1 MDTNLKKYHQAFLLF
16 TIAQLFMTL
25 GLLDYAGTIKALS
38 DWMFLFSIFQFV
50 AFILMIIAS
59 TKLRD
64 FNKNYFY
71 AFLSAVIC
79 LFIALLASVSKE
91 STEDFTVAW
100 GRGLSVSSDILLCI
114 VYAYFFLGSKDHFI
128 ETGLERN
135 VKRSKLGFIFV
146 ISMTILINLM
156 AFIGSFN
163 FVKTNFIA
171 VMIFR
176 YGGLLA
182 KFLMYLFMF
191 IVLVLMMS
199 TMKKDSK
206 KEEVNHE

>member
-71 AFLSAVIC
+71 VFLSAVIC

-135 VKRSKLGFIFV
+135 AKRSKFGFIFV

-163 FVKTNFIA
+163 IVKTNFIA
-171 VMIFR
+171 AMIFR
-176 YGGLLA
+176 YGGLLM

-206 KEEVNHE
+206 KEEISHE

>member
-1 MDTNLKKYHQAFLLF
+1 MDTNIKKYQQAFLLF
-16 TIAQLFMTL
+16 TIAQFFMML

-135 VKRSKLGFIFV
+135 AKRSKFGFIFV

-163 FVKTNFIA
+163 IVKTNFIA
-171 VMIFR
+171 TMIFR
-176 YGGLLA
+176 YGGLLM

-206 KEEVNHE
+206 KEEISHE

>member
-1 MDTNLKKYHQAFLLF
+1 MDTNIKKYQQAFLLF
-16 TIAQLFMTL
+16 TIAQFFMML
-25 GLLDYAGTIKALS
+25 GLFSYASTIKALS
-38 DWMFLFSIFQFV
+38 EWIFLFAIFQFV
-50 AFILMIIAS
+50 AFVLMIIAS

-79 LFIALLASVSKE
+79 LFITLLASVSKE

-135 VKRSKLGFIFV
+135 VKRSRFGFIFV

-163 FVKTNFIA
+163 SVKTNFIA
-171 VMIFR
+171 TMIFR
-176 YGGLLA
+176 YGGLLM

-191 IVLVLMMS
+191 IVLVLMM
-199 TMKKDSK
+199 KDSK
-206 KEEVNHE
+206 KEETCHE